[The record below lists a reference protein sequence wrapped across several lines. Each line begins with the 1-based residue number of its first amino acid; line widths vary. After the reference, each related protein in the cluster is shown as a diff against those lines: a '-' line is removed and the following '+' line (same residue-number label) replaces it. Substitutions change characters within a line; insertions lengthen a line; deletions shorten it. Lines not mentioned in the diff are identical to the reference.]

1 MSETKKDT
9 LCITDAKDNNEKEKK
24 IMTGL
29 QFGAAIIGGAII
41 AIVAAE
47 LIRRSRSMNTDN
59 AADILKACFGEPMH
73 TGTFSM
79 REAVQ
84 WLKAH
89 HKDGSKGVIFKADS
103 KALEAYSKLHLHG
116 DPGNYLI
123 MAMLD
128 EAGSALG
135 DSVLIKYDML
145 DSVMEDA
152 LGADGML
159 VVED

>member
-1 MSETKKDT
+1 
-9 LCITDAKDNNEKEKK
+9 
-24 IMTGL
+24 
-29 QFGAAIIGGAII
+29 
-41 AIVAAE
+41 
-47 LIRRSRSMNTDN
+47 
-59 AADILKACFGEPMH
+59 
-73 TGTFSM
+73 M

-103 KALEAYSKLHLHG
+103 KALEAYSKLRLHG
-116 DPGNYLI
+116 DPGNYLV

-128 EAGSALG
+128 EVGSTLG

-145 DSVMEDA
+145 DSAMEDA